1 MIHTPLIATI
11 VGGLGLAFV
20 LGTVAHRLR
29 LSPLV
34 GYLAAGVLIGPHT
47 PGFVGDQDLARQ
59 LAEVGVILL
68 MFGTGLHF
76 SLTLLSV
83 KGIAIPCAL
92 AQMALVTLLGSTLA
106 QRSVGHWK
114 RGSYSDSP
122 CRLRARL
129 WFSGSCRMRRQL
141 ETERG
146 ASRSAGSSFRTS
158 S

>member
-1 MIHTPLIATI
+1 M
-11 VGGLGLAFV
+11 
-20 LGTVAHRLR
+20 AHRLR

-76 SLTLLSV
+76 SLDDLLSV

-92 AQMALVTLLGSTLA
+92 AQIALVTLLGSMLA
-106 QRSVGHWK
+106 QLIGWPLETGLVL
-114 RGSYSDSP
+114 DSP

-129 WFSGSCRMRRQL
+129 SSCGRCRMNASSRPSKD
-141 ETERG
+141 
-146 ASRSAGSSFRTS
+146 ASRSAGSSFKTS